1 MSREEG
7 ARRARSLTDFSS
19 DLHMVL
25 TDILRS
31 KERERERGVAQ
42 MLSSHNKKG
51 SPKSGEPEQEV
62 QKGAVIEPKEE
73 TKLVEC

>member
-1 MSREEG
+1 
-7 ARRARSLTDFSS
+7 
-19 DLHMVL
+19 
-25 TDILRS
+25 
-31 KERERERGVAQ
+31 

-62 QKGAVIEPKEE
+62 QKGAVIELKEEEEE

>member
-1 MSREEG
+1 MRG
-7 ARRARSLTDFSS
+7 GLTDFSS

-31 KERERERGVAQ
+31 KERRRGVAQ

-62 QKGAVIEPKEE
+62 QKGAVIELKEEEEE